1 MQSPEIYAKLT
12 PIFRDLFDVPELVLS
27 PQLTAEDVEG
37 WDSLNHI
44 RLVLSVQRAF
54 GLKFTALE
62 TSQLKNVGEL
72 VQLIAA
78 KL

>member
-1 MQSPEIYAKLT
+1 MQSPEIYSKLT

-27 PQLTAEDVEG
+27 PQLTAEDVEA

-44 RLVLSVQRAF
+44 RLVLSVQKTF
-54 GLKFTALE
+54 GLKFSALE

>member
-44 RLVLSVQRAF
+44 RLILSVQKSF
-54 GLKFTALE
+54 GLKFSALE
-62 TSQLKNVGEL
+62 TGQLKNVGEL

>member
-12 PIFRDLFDVPELVLS
+12 PIFQDLFDVPELVLS
-27 PQLTAEDVEG
+27 PQLTAQDVEG

-44 RLVLSVQRAF
+44 RLVLSVQKAF
-54 GLKFTALE
+54 GLKFSALE

-72 VQLIAA
+72 AQLIAA